1 MKLNKNALKLALL
14 YLTIL
19 ASICFVFSV
28 AFYNT
33 SLREVEHGLTRNPQT
48 GIQIGREIKI
58 IDREIRERVLD
69 DLRSSLVI
77 RLIIVNTILLSF
89 GGILS
94 YLFALQTLKPIEESK
109 EKLEQ
114 FTADAAHDLRTPL
127 SAMKI
132 ENEIFLDNSKNKL
145 SDAKAQIQ
153 SNLEEVDRL
162 INLTEGLLTLSVQE
176 SSVSIGEV
184 NLNEVIDSVIKTSE
198 SIALKKSIQIN
209 AKIENLGLMHG
220 NQQLIERAILALVD
234 NAIKYSD
241 EKSKI
246 DIRGFKKGDHRVVE
260 IEDYGKGIGRK
271 DINRI
276 FDRFYRADDSRK
288 RDQYSGGHGLGLAI
302 AKEIIE
308 NHQGT
313 LAVISKRGAGTTFT
327 ITL

>member
-1 MKLNKNALKLALL
+1 MTLNRNALKLALL

-33 SLREVEHGLTRNPQT
+33 SLREVEHGLTRNPQP
-48 GIQIGREIKI
+48 GLKIGREIQI

-77 RLIIVNTILLSF
+77 RLIVVNAILLSF

-132 ENEIFLDNSKNKL
+132 ENEIFLDNSENKL
-145 SDAKAQIQ
+145 GEAKAQIQ

-162 INLTEGLLTLSVQE
+162 INLTEGLLTLSVQAN
-176 SSVSIGEV
+176 SLNKGEV
-184 NLNEVIDSVIKTSE
+184 SLNEVISSVVKTSE

-209 AKIENLGLMHG
+209 VDIEDLGVVRG
-220 NQQLIERAILALVD
+220 NQQLIERAVLALVD

-241 EKSKI
+241 EKSQV
-246 DIRGFKKGDHRVVE
+246 DIRGFKRADHQVIE
-260 IEDYGKGIGRK
+260 IKDYGKGIGRK
-271 DINRI
+271 DIDRI

-288 RDQYSGGHGLGLAI
+288 KDGQSGGHGLGLAI

-308 NHQGT
+308 NHKGT
-313 LAVISKRGAGTTFT
+313 LTVTSKKSEGTTFT
-327 ITL
+327 VIL

>member
-1 MKLNKNALKLALL
+1 MLNKNALKLALL

-33 SLREVEHGLTRNPQT
+33 SLREVEHGLARNSQP
-48 GIQIGREIKI
+48 GLQIGREIKI
-58 IDREIRERVLD
+58 IDREIREKVLD

-77 RLIIVNTILLSF
+77 RLMIVNAILLSF

-109 EKLEQ
+109 EKLER

-132 ENEIFLDNSKNKL
+132 ENEIFLDNSKSKL
-145 SDAKAQIQ
+145 SDAKVQIQ
-153 SNLEEVDRL
+153 SNLEEIDRL
-162 INLTEGLLTLSVQE
+162 INLTEGLLTLSVQA
-176 SSVSIGEV
+176 SYTNTGEV
-184 NLNEVIDSVIKTSE
+184 NLNKVISSVVKTSE
-198 SIALKKSIQIN
+198 PIALKKSMHIN
-209 AKIENLGLMHG
+209 IGIEDLGLIQG

-241 EKSKI
+241 EKSQI
-246 DIRGFKKGDHRVVE
+246 DIRGYKKGEHQVIE
-260 IEDYGKGIGRK
+260 IKDYGKGIGRE
-271 DINRI
+271 DINHI

-288 RDQYSGGHGLGLAI
+288 KDEQSGGHGLGLAI

-308 NHQGT
+308 NHKGT
-313 LAVISKRGAGTTFT
+313 LTVVSRKNEGTVFT